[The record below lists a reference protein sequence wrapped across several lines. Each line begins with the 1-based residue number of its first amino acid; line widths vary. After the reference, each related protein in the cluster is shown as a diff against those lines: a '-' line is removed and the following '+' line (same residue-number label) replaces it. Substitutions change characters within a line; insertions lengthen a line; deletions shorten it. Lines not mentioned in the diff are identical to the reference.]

1 MTRRSEAGFT
11 LLEMLVALAI
21 FSMAVLALLNL
32 TGENIRAAGIV
43 EARALAHV
51 VAENRAVEVLT
62 ADEPPPIGE
71 NSGTEDAAGRAWRWT
86 ETVQPSPD
94 PDMLRIDIAV
104 RGEQSEQVLGSVTL
118 FRVRP

>member
-1 MTRRSEAGFT
+1 MTRRSEAGVT

-21 FSMAVLALLNL
+21 FSMAVLALMNL

-43 EARALAHV
+43 EARALAGV

-62 ADEPPPIGE
+62 AAEPPPVGE
-71 NSGTEDAAGRAWRWT
+71 NSGTGREADRTWRWT
-86 ETVQPSPD
+86 ETVQISPD

-104 RGEQSEQVLGSVTL
+104 RGEESDQVLGSVTL
-118 FRVRP
+118 FRVRR